1 MPLTPNP
8 QPQTPIM
15 QITFLGTGTSQGVPV
30 IACGCEV
37 CHSLDFRD
45 KRLRVSIHIEVD
57 GKSFVVDTGPD
68 FRQQMLRERVKFVDA
83 ILFTH
88 EHKDH
93 TAGLDDVRAFNF
105 FQQRDMPVYG
115 RKHVLAQIKQE
126 FYYAFTEIK
135 YPGTPQ
141 ITLNEIQNQ
150 PFQVDGI
157 DITPIEVM
165 HYKLPVFGFRI
176 KDFTYIT
183 DVNFISEL
191 EIEKIKGS
199 KVVVMGALRKESHL
213 SHFNLSES
221 VEVLEKI
228 APDRAYITHISH
240 QMGLHREVN
249 EELPAFIQLAYDGLV
264 INLD

>member
-1 MPLTPNP
+1 
-8 QPQTPIM
+8 M

-37 CHSLDFRD
+37 CQSLDFRD

-57 GKSFVVDTGPD
+57 GRSFVVDTGPD
-68 FRQQMLRERVKFVDA
+68 FRQQMLRERVKNLDA

-88 EHKDH
+88 EH
-93 TAGLDDVRAFNF
+93 DVRAYNF
-105 FQQRDMPVYG
+105 FQKRDMPIYA
-115 RKHVLAQIKQE
+115 RKHVLEQIKQE

-141 ITLNEIQNQ
+141 ITLNEIENY
-150 PFQVDGI
+150 PFQVEGI
-157 DITPIEVM
+157 DILPIEVM

-183 DVNFISEL
+183 DVNYISEE

-199 KVVVMGALRKESHL
+199 KVIVIGALRKQEHL
-213 SHFNLSES
+213 SHFTLSEA
-221 VEVLEKI
+221 VEVIEKI
-228 APDRAYITHISH
+228 APEQAYITHISH
-240 QMGLHREVN
+240 QMGLHHEVN
-249 EELPAFIQLAYDGLV
+249 EELPANIQLAYDGLV